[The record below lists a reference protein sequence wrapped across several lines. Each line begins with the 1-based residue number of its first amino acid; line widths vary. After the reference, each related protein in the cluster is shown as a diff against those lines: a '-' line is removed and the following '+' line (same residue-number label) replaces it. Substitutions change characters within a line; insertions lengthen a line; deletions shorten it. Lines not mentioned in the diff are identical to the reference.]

1 MSTEIEEYKR
11 EAREQDLKDQ
21 LHEHRMKTDFE
32 YFYEH
37 IIKKPYFDEPVL
49 EILCDK
55 YDWDFNNLQDRIKS
69 KQ

>member
-37 IIKKPYFDEPVL
+37 IIKKTLF
-49 EILCDK
+49 
-55 YDWDFNNLQDRIKS
+55 
-69 KQ
+69 